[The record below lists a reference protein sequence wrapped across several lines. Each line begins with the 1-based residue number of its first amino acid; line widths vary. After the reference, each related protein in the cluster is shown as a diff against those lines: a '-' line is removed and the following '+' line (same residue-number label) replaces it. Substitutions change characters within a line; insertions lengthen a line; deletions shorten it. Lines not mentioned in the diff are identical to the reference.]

1 MNGPTRAPEEEIA
14 YDEGI
19 TQRQAVIMA
28 GLVALIF
35 IAVAIMVPFGSWA
48 SLLP

>member
-1 MNGPTRAPEEEIA
+1 MNGPTRAPDEEIA

-35 IAVAIMVPFGSWA
+35 IAIVIMVPAASWGA
-48 SLLP
+48 WLP

>member
-1 MNGPTRAPEEEIA
+1 MNGPTRSPGEEIA

-19 TQRQAVIMA
+19 SARQCYIML

-35 IAVAIMVPFGSWA
+35 IALIMTVPLG
-48 SLLP
+48 